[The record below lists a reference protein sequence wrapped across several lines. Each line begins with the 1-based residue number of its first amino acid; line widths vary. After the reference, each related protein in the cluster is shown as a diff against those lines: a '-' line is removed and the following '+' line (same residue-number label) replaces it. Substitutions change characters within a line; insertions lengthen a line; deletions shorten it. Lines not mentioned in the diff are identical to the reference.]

1 MNQTSHYIFSLYH
14 YLLNLRDTLEYT
26 IDREH
31 QENLYNQRKTV
42 LTDGLKESA
51 PLGNFFKNNPE
62 QGEKLTASL
71 NEFVEEVYGENSTI
85 LKLSEG
91 KIRVDHTQH
100 IKLFDT
106 VCGLQESI
114 RDIVYGYLG
123 YSAQNNDSEAIIT
136 DLVAADDRLYR
147 PVFVMLAM
155 RELEKSFGEFQKV
168 MSESQGKP
176 TPQSNF
182 IVQNEI
188 QVLSRSI
195 RFTIQHHHCVENE
208 IMDVMD
214 LTNAVIEM
222 IEGRRERRDNKPFKD
237 IFEDLNAKLNAL
249 VVKYEPLWRETFQKA
264 INEAIAFSQ
273 KNNNQDDNTP
283 KA

>member
-1 MNQTSHYIFSLYH
+1 MNQTNHYIFNLYH

-31 QENLYNQRKTV
+31 QETLYNQRKKV
-42 LTDGLKESA
+42 LTDGLNENA
-51 PLGNFFKNNPE
+51 PLGNFLKNNPE
-62 QGEKLTASL
+62 QGEKLTAQL
-71 NEFVEEVYGENSTI
+71 KEFIEEIFGDDSTI
-85 LKLSEG
+85 LRLSEG
-91 KIRVDHTQH
+91 KVRVDHGQH
-100 IKLFDT
+100 IKLFEM
-106 VCGLQESI
+106 VAGLQEQI
-114 RDIVYGYLG
+114 RDIVYGYLNFA
-123 YSAQNNDSEAIIT
+123 AQNNDSEQVMT
-136 DLVAADDRLYR
+136 DLVAADDRLFR

-168 MSESQGKP
+168 MNESQGKP

-188 QVLSRSI
+188 VVLSRNI
-195 RFTIQHHHCVENE
+195 RFIIQHHHCVENE

-222 IEGRRERRDNKPFKD
+222 TEGRRERRDNKSFKD
-237 IFEDLNAKLNAL
+237 LFDDLNAKLNAL
-249 VVKYEPLWRETFQKA
+249 VVKYEPLWRDCFQKA
-264 INEAIAFSQ
+264 VNEAVAFSQ
-273 KNNNQDDNTP
+273 KQNENNP

>member
-1 MNQTSHYIFSLYH
+1 MNQINHYIFNLYH

-31 QENLYNQRKTV
+31 QEALFNQRKGV
-42 LTDGLKESA
+42 LTSGLEENA

-62 QGEKLTASL
+62 QQEKLVPQL
-71 NEFVEEVYGENSTI
+71 KDFIEEVYGDDSSI
-85 LKLSEG
+85 LKVSEG
-91 KIRVDHTQH
+91 KVRVDHTQH
-100 IKLFDT
+100 IKIFESIAN
-106 VCGLQESI
+106 LQESI

-123 YSAQNNDSEAIIT
+123 YAAQNNDKEAIVE

-147 PVFVMLAM
+147 PVYVMLAM
-155 RELEKSFGEFQKV
+155 RELEKSFAEFQKV
-168 MSESQGKP
+168 MNESQGKP

-188 QVLSRSI
+188 SVLARSI
-195 RFTIQHHHCVENE
+195 RFVIQHHRCTENE

-214 LTNAVIEM
+214 QTNAVIEM
-222 IEGRRERRDNKPFKD
+222 TEGRRARRDDKPFKD
-237 IFEDLNAKLNAL
+237 LFDDLNGKLNAL
-249 VVKYEPLWRETFQKA
+249 VVKYEPLWRESFQKA
-264 INEAIAFSQ
+264 VAEAIAFSQ
-273 KNNNQDDNTP
+273 KQSENNP